1 MLEMQ
6 ENKKLRKAR
15 ISDLL
20 RMKIN
25 GKRGRVLCH
34 NKEES
39 TREKTTCDQADAKS
53 CCSTCKGASEQVARG
68 ATGAIILEV
77 QRRVTYMRGIVMSLN
92 QTLYK
97 NIFRDGFFFFFSL
110 LEGNVFGIDAMA
122 VTDEKFGLQFG
133 LYQQRWSIL
142 ANLNKRNQ
150 SSFLKKMGNLQS
162 GYIYVYREDCKERR
176 ENLLQNI
183 FLAGFFET

>member
-1 MLEMQ
+1 MQ

-110 LEGNVFGIDAMA
+110 TKEMCSASMRWLSQMKSLAYNSVCINSGGASWPTSTNGIK
-122 VTDEKFGLQFG
+122 VLF
-133 LYQQRWSIL
+133 
-142 ANLNKRNQ
+142 
-150 SSFLKKMGNLQS
+150 
-162 GYIYVYREDCKERR
+162 
-176 ENLLQNI
+176 
-183 FLAGFFET
+183 